1 MTSRREAW
9 GLTLISGLFVIAGL
23 FLVTVVGAVA
33 IGAVSILFF
42 GAGLIVGTSHLV
54 STRRGGLGRP
64 TGPLGL
70 LVVAAA
76 SFLLGVACLLFALFA
91 VLDWQAV
98 SSPGRSPVV
107 AALAGVA
114 GTVFFGGG
122 SGILVVRAVVARRR
136 QDG

>member
-9 GLTLISGLFVIAGL
+9 GLTLVSGLFVIAGI
-23 FLVTVVGAVA
+23 FLITVVGAVA

-42 GAGLIVGTSHLV
+42 GAGIIVGSTHLV
-54 STRRGGLGRP
+54 GTKRGGHGQP

-70 LVVAAA
+70 LVMAAA
-76 SFLLGVACLLFALFA
+76 SFLLGVACLLLALFA
-91 VLDWQAV
+91 VLDWQEV
-98 SSPGRSPVV
+98 SSPGRSPLV

-122 SGILVVRAVVARRR
+122 SGILVVRAIVARSQQGR
-136 QDG
+136 